1 MKITEL
7 RVNGIREPLGFS
19 LPHLSIS
26 WKTVETAS
34 KQPVRERLTVAADP
48 DFREVLVQ
56 KDQERLRSI
65 GEAVEL
71 RLSPR
76 TRYYVRAEVWGD
88 DGDHAAGDT
97 WFETGKMDEPW
108 QAKWIGPNE
117 EDAFHPLFFRAFNL
131 PKDTVSARLYVTGL
145 GLYEAYVNGEKAG
158 DDLLAPFLSDYNES
172 VQAQTYDVGS
182 LLKSG
187 ENRLE
192 IITGNGWYKGRLGY
206 EGRREVYGKDFQV
219 LAELRVTFADGS
231 QAVIGTDESWQ
242 YQGSDFEYTDIYD
255 GECLNRLLW
264 KEKENVKKPVRLM
277 PDKRTEDRSS
287 LPVVVK
293 DSLPVRDILRTPA
306 GETVLDMG
314 QNFTGY
320 MEYTADFP
328 AGTRV
333 TLDHGEILQGGN
345 FYNDNYRSA
354 KAQMIYVSDGRK
366 ERVRAHFTFFGFRYV
381 RVTGWP
387 GEIRKEDFIGR
398 VVYSDLDTSIRF
410 HSSNEKLNRLWQNA
424 FWGQCSNFLD
434 MPTDCPQ
441 RDERLGWTGDAQVFS
456 PTACFQMDT
465 RAFYRKFL
473 SDLRIDQ
480 QKHGGAVANYLP
492 NIGGMPGGSS
502 VWGDIATFLP
512 ATFYEFYGDREDLKA
527 QYPMMKDWLNWIFR
541 QDEEH
546 GGRRLWNFG
555 FHFGDWLSQ
564 DGVTPQ
570 SMKGGTDDFFVA
582 SMYYYAS
589 ALKTAQAARILEK
602 PEDAETFGHLAG
614 EIRAAILREYFSPA
628 GRLCVDTQTAYLL
641 CLNFSV
647 YVNRERLIEG
657 LKKRFQKDCFKI
669 KGGFVGATMMCRV
682 LAENGLE
689 DLAAYF
695 LFQEGFPGWLHCVN
709 LGATTIWER
718 WNSVLDDGTI
728 SGTGMNSLNHY
739 SYGSVMEYVFRDL
752 AGIRPLAPGFGRVR
766 FAPQPSRYLQE
777 LSCAYD
783 SVSGE
788 YSSFWRINEDG
799 TLTVRFR
806 VPFGCTAEALLPG
819 SSETVALTAG
829 EYEKTYR
836 PDIDYGQRYTM
847 DSRLDEMKD
856 DEEAL
861 ALLQEDMHPAYEAVL
876 KNDTELMS
884 LPFTELQNLFFFGFN
899 PGMMQAGTRRLFTLR
914 AFSRRKSHD

>member
-19 LPHLSIS
+19 LPHLYIS

-48 DFREVLVQ
+48 DFKVVLVQ

-88 DGDHAAGDT
+88 AGDHAAGDT
-97 WFETGKMDEPW
+97 WFETGKMDEAW
-108 QAKWIGPNE
+108 QAKWIGPKE

-131 PKDTVSARLYVTGL
+131 PKDAVSARLYVTGL

-182 LLKSG
+182 LLKAG

-219 LAELRVTFADGS
+219 IAELHLAFADGS
-231 QAVIGTDESWQ
+231 EQVIGTDESWQ
-242 YQGSDFEYTDIYD
+242 YLGSDFEGTDIYD

-264 KEKENVKKPVRLM
+264 KEKDNGAKPVRLM
-277 PDKRTEDRSS
+277 PEKKTEDRTS
-287 LPVVVK
+287 LPVIVK

-345 FYNDNYRSA
+345 FYNDNYRTA

-387 GEIRKEDFIGR
+387 GEIRKEDFTGR

-410 HSSNEKLNRLWQNA
+410 HSSNEKLNRLSQNA
-424 FWGQCSNFLD
+424 FWGQRSNFLD

-473 SDLRIDQ
+473 KDLRLDQ
-480 QKHGGAVANYLP
+480 LKCGGAVANYIP
-492 NIGGMPGGSS
+492 NLGGMPGGSS

-512 ATFYEFYGDREDLKA
+512 ATLYEFYGDREDLKA
-527 QYPMMKDWLNWIFR
+527 QYPMMKDWLHWIFR

-546 GGRRLWNFG
+546 GGRRLWDFG
-555 FHFGDWLSQ
+555 FHFGDWLAQ

-602 PEDAETFGHLAG
+602 PEDAETFGHLAE

-647 YVNRERLIEG
+647 YVDRERLIEG

-752 AGIRPLAPGFGRVR
+752 AGIRPLEPGFGRVR

-819 SSETVALTAG
+819 SGETVALTAG

-836 PDIDYGQRYTM
+836 PDIDFGQRYTM

-861 ALLQEDMHPAYEAVL
+861 ALLKEDMPPAYEAVL
-876 KNDTELMS
+876 KNDIELMS
-884 LPFTELQNLFFFGFN
+884 LPLTELQNLFFFGFN

-914 AFSRRKSHD
+914 AFSRRNPHD